1 MKYILCERAWS
12 QCIVGNRKIAKMSS
26 KIIEVAFFC
35 NIIIF
40 YCFLE
45 FLETPVFFLKILILG
60 QCYTFVHQNCA
71 TDPCYVVV
79 LGVHSK

>member
-1 MKYILCERAWS
+1 
-12 QCIVGNRKIAKMSS
+12 MSS

-45 FLETPVFFLKILILG
+45 FLETPTVFFLKILILG

-71 TDPCYVVV
+71 TD
-79 LGVHSK
+79 LNDTKTKFHSYTSHSGMSSFQF

>member
-1 MKYILCERAWS
+1 
-12 QCIVGNRKIAKMSS
+12 MSS

-45 FLETPVFFLKILILG
+45 FLETPTVFFLKIFILG

-71 TDPCYVVV
+71 TDHNIILYNK
-79 LGVHSK
+79 SKEVNSTGPLVMGYDSLP